1 MNKKGS
7 FSDTLKSIPQNIF
20 SGFVVSLIAL
30 PLGLGL
36 AIASEA
42 PPLAGIIAAVAG
54 GIVVSLFGGSHVTI
68 AGPGN
73 GLVIVLLASITTL
86 GEGNLFE
93 GYLFTLAAIILSG
106 VLLFLFGVLRLGAM
120 SEFFPATALQGM
132 LAAIGI
138 GILAKQFHIM
148 LGIRSVSGGTIEQL
162 MAIPDSFLNF
172 LAFHPF
178 SGILGFL
185 SLVFLFLY
193 GRIRNPYFHL
203 IPAPMW
209 VVVASIGIG
218 YYYNLVLNQPT
229 PIESELLIKIPDQLF
244 TNLPRPNFSKWLH
257 FDFLGVVISI
267 TLVANIESL
276 LSIKAVDKLD
286 PKKRR
291 SNVNKDLRALGLA
304 SIVSGFLGGLNVVTV
319 IARSSVNVNNGGSN
333 RSANFF
339 HAAFLVLF
347 VVFLGDQIQR
357 IPLTALAAILVYTGY
372 RLATPENLFSVYKI
386 GPEQALIFLVT
397 LVTTLFTSLI
407 LGILVGILFT
417 FVVHLFLSKNFF
429 LFSLN
434 IFKPNVLMYLEE
446 QSGNYY
452 VSVKNFCSFLNFFR
466 LKAKLDQIP
475 ETAHAIV
482 DFSLCDFVDHT
493 VMEGIHDY
501 QRSFMRKGGNFET
514 IGFDIHAAETQ
525 HPFAVRKTLPVNVL
539 LGLQNYLSNR
549 QKNLEGFAEQL
560 HWDYNPKLN
569 NNPKG
574 LDSFLFFDSKVINYK
589 INSIQ
594 KKDRSFSIFDLS
606 FSEGAFITKEDL
618 KATFLLFKTPKKLPV
633 FALDKEDLKTT
644 LYQWAG
650 FDDINFTHYPDFS
663 KRFHL
668 SGNNESAIKELFT
681 PELIYFFES
690 HPFFHIESNG
700 NTILIKGKD
709 RLSSLQEIKMML
721 SFAEDLSRLLIKQTA
736 SK

>member
-1 MNKKGS
+1 MSKKTS
-7 FSDTLKSIPQNIF
+7 FSESLKTIPQNLF

-54 GIVVSLFGGSHVTI
+54 GIVVSIFGGSHVTI

-73 GLVIVLLASITTL
+73 GLVIVLLAAITTL
-86 GEGNLFE
+86 GNGDLYQ
-93 GYLFTLAAIILSG
+93 GYLVTLAAIILSG
-106 VLLFLFGVLRLGAM
+106 VLLFLFGVFRLGAM

-132 LAAIGI
+132 LAAIGV

-148 LGIRSVSGGTIEQL
+148 LGIRTVTGGTIDQL
-162 MAIPDSFLNF
+162 MAIPDSLLLFFAL
-172 LAFHPF
+172 HPF

-185 SLVFLFLY
+185 SLIFLFLY
-193 GRIRNPYFHL
+193 SRIRNPYFHL

-209 VVVASIGIG
+209 VVVTSIGIG
-218 YYYNLVLNQPT
+218 YYYNLVLNLPT
-229 PIESELLIKIPDQLF
+229 PIDKELLIKIPDQLF
-244 TNLPRPNFSKWLH
+244 ANLPRPNFSNWVDLN
-257 FDFLGVVISI
+257 FWGVVLSI

-347 VVFLGDQIQR
+347 VLFLGEQIQR

-372 RLATPENLFSVYKI
+372 RLATPENLLRVYKV
-386 GPEQALIFLVT
+386 GPEQALIFIVT
-397 LVTTLFTSLI
+397 LGTTLFTSLI
-407 LGILVGILFT
+407 LGILIGIVFT

-429 LFSLN
+429 LFSIN

-446 QSGNYY
+446 QTGNYY
-452 VSVKNFCSFLNFFR
+452 VSVKNFCSFLNFFK

-475 ETAHAIV
+475 ETEHAIV

-501 QRSFMRKGGNFET
+501 QRSFSRKGGSFET
-514 IGFDIHAAETQ
+514 IGLDIHAAETE
-525 HPFAVRKTLPVNVL
+525 HPFAVRKTLPLHML
-539 LGLQNYLSNR
+539 LRLQNSLSNR
-549 QKNLEGFAEQL
+549 QKSLMGFAKQL
-560 HWDYNPKLN
+560 DWNYLPDLN
-569 NNPKG
+569 NDPKG
-574 LDSFLFFDSKVINYK
+574 LDRFLFFESKVINYK
-589 INSIQ
+589 INSLQ
-594 KKDRSFSIFDLS
+594 NQDQSLSVFDLS
-606 FSEGAFITKEDL
+606 FSEGAFISKEDL
-618 KATFLLFKTPKKLPV
+618 KATFLLLKTDKNLPV
-633 FALDKEDLKTT
+633 FVLDKEDIKSA

-650 FDDINFTHYPDFS
+650 YGDINFKGFPDFS

-668 SGNNESAIKELFT
+668 IGNDSKAIKKLFT
-681 PELIYFFES
+681 PRLIYFFES

-700 NTILIKGKD
+700 NALLIKGKD

-721 SFAEDLSRLLIKQTA
+721 AFAEDLSPLLNPVL
-736 SK
+736 